1 MTPNERFVFDTN
13 VLVSALL
20 FADSKPA
27 QAFFMA
33 LRRGVILTSIAALHE
48 LNDVLHRKKF
58 DKYLTI
64 EERNVFLEQY
74 TQTAASIEIAETLQ
88 VCRDPKDDKFLE
100 IAVNGSATYV
110 ITGDPDLLTLHPFRG
125 IPIVSPDTFLALVAH
140 VASTE
145 IQDDATPSA

>member
-20 FADSKPA
+20 FAETKPA
-27 QAFFMA
+27 QAFFAA
-33 LRRGVILTSIAALHE
+33 LRHGLILTSLAALHE

-64 EERNVFLEQY
+64 EEREVFLEQY
-74 TQTAASIEIAETLQ
+74 TQTAASIEIAETIQ

-100 IAVNGSATYV
+100 IAVNGTATYV
-110 ITGDPDLLTLHPFRG
+110 ITGDPDLLILHRFRG
-125 IPIVSPDTFLALVAH
+125 IPIVSPDTFLETIAH
-140 VASTE
+140 VASSDTE
-145 IQDDATPSA
+145 DDAAPTA